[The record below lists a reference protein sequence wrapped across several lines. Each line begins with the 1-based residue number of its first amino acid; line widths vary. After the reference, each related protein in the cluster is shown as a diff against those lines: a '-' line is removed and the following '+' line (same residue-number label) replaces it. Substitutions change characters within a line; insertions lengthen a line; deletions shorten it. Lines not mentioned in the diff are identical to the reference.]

1 MCYRLS
7 GEQKW
12 LKIYRR
18 GGREGGRKKKLASLA
33 WLNADIMK
41 ISSYKVITCLPVVI
55 VQIPGRQGRKQ
66 VFNYLNFSPPR
77 LYHYPPRFETPPFA
91 SARNIPRIE
100 RSNDHHSLNLK
111 KHTYRSC
118 FSAESKEKNRNFPSL
133 PFVKSWKA
141 RNFSARKWTISRSRW
156 FTPLCRNCAGYIIEK
171 RLGPIPRS

>member
-77 LYHYPPRFETPPFA
+77 LYHYPPVSKRLPLPLPEIFHE
-91 SARNIPRIE
+91 
-100 RSNDHHSLNLK
+100 SNDPTIQTLNLK
-111 KHTYRSC
+111 KHTCRSC